1 MNLIYIGYCE
11 NYRIHTKSRRGSETT
26 SINRGVCR
34 GRRDCVECHGSST
47 FRSER
52 LPHHRFGDRGVP
64 VYRPSA
70 DLRHVSRTA
79 RRLRIFRGGIQRKIC
94 FPQLVDQT
102 TRAQHAVN
110 QYFRL
115 ATPANCSPI
124 FPPGDFIKS
133 HGGFFCRPITI
144 HCHIHKIP
152 LAGYQCTEGEWT
164 EAGLRRALLPG
175 RANDLSLHCR
185 SS

>member
-1 MNLIYIGYCE
+1 MNLIYIGFCE
-11 NYRIHTKSRRGSETT
+11 NYRIHKKSRRGSETT
-26 SINRGVCR
+26 SIYRGVCG
-34 GRRDCVECHGSST
+34 GRRDCVECHGSSA

-52 LPHHRFGDRGVP
+52 LPHHSFGDRGVA
-64 VYRPSA
+64 VNRPGA

-110 QYFRL
+110 QFFRL
-115 ATPANCSPI
+115 ATPANCSLI

-152 LAGYQCTEGEWT
+152 SASYQHAEGEWK
-164 EAGLRRALLPG
+164 E
-175 RANDLSLHCR
+175 
-185 SS
+185 